1 MGIDI
6 SLYRA
11 RIGCFLT
18 SRKSK
23 HQRKVTYTPYQ
34 SGSDIHYTA
43 ALIGLLFIVIFIFI
57 WGLIAGHYHFVECF
71 AVKSLNI
78 YSSAPTTPYMHLSIT
93 LCDSHDTYGALYATF
108 SSRVLLLSADVE
120 LNPGPTEDT
129 KMILQ
134 ALEKNTAELTSIKKE
149 VLGVR
154 SELVC
159 LKSELN
165 TVKSKVINIEQKQSE
180 FQVNIDDIEKRLSD
194 MEYHNDVLSS
204 DISALSLQEDSH
216 FDRFE
221 RIETRLN
228 NFESEKLKCSLRVFG
243 LDECEDLDYPLE
255 HLVYRKFNEAKPN
268 IISNPSHIASARRV
282 GKGDVKNNRMVIVTF
297 TLPEV
302 KFDLFKYRT
311 ELRNCGIRISNDLS
325 FSQRQQ
331 LKELNQRGWSGYFK
345 NGTLIK
351 RAKIVKRVYKSAVR
365 PSDRLVTDVSTP
377 METIQEIDDSD
388 DGVHGPP

>member
-1 MGIDI
+1 MANLSNLSRNESI
-6 SLYRA
+6 S
-11 RIGCFLT
+11 
-18 SRKSK
+18 S
-23 HQRKVTYTPYQ
+23 
-34 SGSDIHYTA
+34 
-43 ALIGLLFIVIFIFI
+43 
-57 WGLIAGHYHFVECF
+57 
-71 AVKSLNI
+71 
-78 YSSAPTTPYMHLSIT
+78 
-93 LCDSHDTYGALYATF
+93 F
-108 SSRVLLLSADVE
+108 SSSNLGILGLRDLLPSLVAT
-120 LNPGPTEDT
+120 L
-129 KMILQ
+129 
-134 ALEKNTAELTSIKKE
+134 LE
-149 VLGVR
+149 
-154 SELVC
+154 SEL
-159 LKSELN
+159 K
-165 TVKSKVINIEQKQSE
+165 
-180 FQVNIDDIEKRLSD
+180 
-194 MEYHNDVLSS
+194 
-204 DISALSLQEDSH
+204 
-216 FDRFE
+216 
-221 RIETRLN
+221 
-228 NFESEKLKCSLRVFG
+228 
-243 LDECEDLDYPLE
+243 P
-255 HLVYRKFNEAKPN
+255 KPN